1 MKQIGVSLKQPF
13 VKPVWFWCGIELFRR
28 LLSVVLVTAVPT
40 NSVSYNFSFW
50 SSKATTSLITVAF
63 ILLQLVILLFIMV
76 LLFLYGYCKPYKD
89 KMANILEIS
98 LLVLLIILLMLR
110 ANHFLQD
117 ALEISLHS
125 GQTSIP
131 SCDIDGNTAT
141 VTSFSAILAVVY
153 YLPALIGLSC
163 LIVWVIIM
171 L

>member
-1 MKQIGVSLKQPF
+1 
-13 VKPVWFWCGIELFRR
+13 
-28 LLSVVLVTAVPT
+28 
-40 NSVSYNFSFW
+40 
-50 SSKATTSLITVAF
+50 
-63 ILLQLVILLFIMV
+63 MV
-76 LLFLYGYCKPYKD
+76 LLFLYGYWKPYKD
-89 KMANILEIS
+89 KMANILEIC

-110 ANHFLQD
+110 ANPFLQD

-141 VTSFSAILAVVY
+141 VTSFTAILAVVY

-163 LIVWVIIM
+163 LIVWMIIM